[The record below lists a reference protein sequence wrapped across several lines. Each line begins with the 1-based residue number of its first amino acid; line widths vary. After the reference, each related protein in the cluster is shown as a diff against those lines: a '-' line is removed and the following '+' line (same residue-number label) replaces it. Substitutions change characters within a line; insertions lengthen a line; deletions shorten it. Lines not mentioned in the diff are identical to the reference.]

1 MAHTRKMSFKGPV
14 RQLLPVFVLLLV
26 VTLVYYPGLQGP
38 FVLDDNENI
47 ISNPTVALDHIDLNA
62 LHDAMWGNDSGPYN
76 RPLAALSFAL
86 NYHFAGGFES
96 SYWFKITNLCLH
108 LINTLL
114 IYVLALTLMRSPVP
128 GKKLSAHDVTFIAV
142 VTAAF
147 WALHPIQ
154 LTNVLYVVQRMNTL
168 SALFVISGLILF
180 SHGRQLV
187 EINDRRGIPFMLSGT
202 LIGVVLG
209 AASKENAVLLPLY
222 ALTIECTL
230 YQSTPPNKTVR
241 NRLLLFYSA
250 TLLTP
255 VILFIMYYVAHPGFL
270 HDAYLGRSFTV
281 TERLMTEA
289 RVLWFYISLILIP
302 DIHRFGLFHGDI
314 PISTNLFTPLTTLP
328 SILGICAL
336 TGFAIVRRKQYPVVG
351 FAIFWFLFGHSLES
365 SIFGLEIAFEHRNY
379 LPSFGIFLAIGYLLN
394 HLRKTTGNLHKIVWI
409 TLPLLLL
416 TVAATTWSRADT
428 WRDAYSLAEE
438 NVRNHPDSPRAND
451 MAARVNLGKGNIIKS
466 IDLLQNGARAAPGEV
481 GFLIDMHIVLA
492 GLASKINEHI
502 NHSEKGG
509 GHPGLIDVKGLP
521 DTITSNMTDGTVRLS
536 PNNFTE
542 SSIRNLLLTKPIS
555 AHGIMSLDYLH
566 DCILNPP
573 YTCAPLY
580 DKALSWFITA
590 ATNHNT
596 APEYQALILADTATL
611 FASKENYEKA
621 LEYIS
626 PAIRIDQNRLYYR
639 LLRAEYLIHLGQID
653 DAKSVVGRI
662 ENDKARYRSQLS
674 SHRDMYDRLLTQLE
688 MQ

>member
-1 MAHTRKMSFKGPV
+1 
-14 RQLLPVFVLLLV
+14 
-26 VTLVYYPGLQGP
+26 
-38 FVLDDNENI
+38 
-47 ISNPTVALDHIDLNA
+47 
-62 LHDAMWGNDSGPYN
+62 
-76 RPLAALSFAL
+76 
-86 NYHFAGGFES
+86 
-96 SYWFKITNLCLH
+96 
-108 LINTLL
+108 
-114 IYVLALTLMRSPVP
+114 
-128 GKKLSAHDVTFIAV
+128 
-142 VTAAF
+142 
-147 WALHPIQ
+147 
-154 LTNVLYVVQRMNTL
+154 
-168 SALFVISGLILF
+168 
-180 SHGRQLV
+180 
-187 EINDRRGIPFMLSGT
+187 
-202 LIGVVLG
+202 
-209 AASKENAVLLPLY
+209 
-222 ALTIECTL
+222 
-230 YQSTPPNKTVR
+230 
-241 NRLLLFYSA
+241 
-250 TLLTP
+250 
-255 VILFIMYYVAHPGFL
+255 
-270 HDAYLGRSFTV
+270 
-281 TERLMTEA
+281 
-289 RVLWFYISLILIP
+289 
-302 DIHRFGLFHGDI
+302 
-314 PISTNLFTPLTTLP
+314 
-328 SILGICAL
+328 
-336 TGFAIVRRKQYPVVG
+336 
-351 FAIFWFLFGHSLES
+351 
-365 SIFGLEIAFEHRNY
+365 
-379 LPSFGIFLAIGYLLN
+379 
-394 HLRKTTGNLHKIVWI
+394 
-409 TLPLLLL
+409 
-416 TVAATTWSRADT
+416 
-428 WRDAYSLAEE
+428 
-438 NVRNHPDSPRAND
+438 